1 MVSFTALS
9 DLFLPWTYPMILRIL
24 GVLNHSRRIHHPG
37 GSLAPPTSQGF
48 FVIDF
53 FSRELSGDIIH
64 TP

>member
-1 MVSFTALS
+1 MF
-9 DLFLPWTYPMILRIL
+9 LRIL

-37 GSLAPPTSQGF
+37 GSLAPPTLQGL

-53 FSRELSGDIIH
+53 FTGELSGDIIH